1 MYSKRWLSVILIVC
15 IVAVMFSGCGKKAEP
30 VSNVEPEEVP
40 APIVE
45 QTPAPEEPEQP
56 EPPKGEPCPLT
67 GTLVENV
74 EDLKLRPIA
83 VMIDNEYNA
92 RPQSGLIDAEIV
104 YEIPVEGNI
113 TRYMAIY
120 HHNHVDK
127 IGPVRSARP
136 YFIDKALEFNSVYV
150 HCGGSPQ
157 ALQDLAA
164 LKVNTLNDLKGSPC
178 FWRSKDRKMPHNL
191 YTSTKLMREVMETN
205 KFNNK
210 TAPQYFKFSE
220 EFLDLDG
227 KKTGAISFSY
237 SKNYLVGYEYDE
249 KDKLYYRTINGKRLK
264 DKETGK
270 DIATT
275 NIIVEKTTAKVVDDV
290 GRLEVNNIG
299 RGRGYYLTGG
309 KLVEIEW
316 SKSGRSERTIYK
328 DLKGNEILM
337 NKGVTWIQVVP
348 DYVRVEIKE

>member
-1 MYSKRWLSVILIVC
+1 MILCFI
-15 IVAVMFSGCGKKAEP
+15 AVMLSGCGKGTEP
-30 VSNVEPEEVP
+30 VSNTEPEVTPEP
-40 APIVE
+40 AP
-45 QTPAPEEPEQP
+45 TP
-56 EPPKGEPCPLT
+56 EPPKGSPCPLT
-67 GTLVENV
+67 GLPVTNE

-92 RPQSGLIDAEIV
+92 RPQSGLLEAEIV

-120 HHNHVDK
+120 HHNHTDK

-136 YFIDKALEFNSVYV
+136 YFIDKALEFNAVYV

-157 ALQDLAA
+157 ALKDLVT

-191 YTSTKLMREVMETN
+191 YTSTKLMREVMEKN

-210 TAPQYFKFSE
+210 TAPEYFKFNE
-220 EFLDLDG
+220 EFLEPDG
-227 KKTGAISFSY
+227 KKTGSITFNY
-237 SKNYLVGYEYDE
+237 SKNYIVGYEYSE
-249 KDKLYYRTINGKRLK
+249 KDKLYYRTINGTRLK
-264 DKETGK
+264 DKESGK

-275 NIIVEKTTAKVVDDV
+275 NIIVEKTTAKVLDDV
-290 GRLEVNNIG
+290 GRLEVNDIG
-299 RGRGYYLTGG
+299 KGRGYYLSGG
-309 KLVEIEW
+309 KLIEIEW
-316 SKSGRSERTIYK
+316 SKSSRSAKTAYK
-328 DLKGNEILM
+328 DLKGNEVLM

-348 DYVRVEIKE
+348 DYVKVEIKE

>member
-1 MYSKRWLSVILIVC
+1 MKKGFRMNSKRWILVLIILC
-15 IVAVMFSGCGKKAEP
+15 LVAVMFFGCGKKTEP
-30 VSNVEPEEVP
+30 VSSIEPEV
-40 APIVE
+40 
-45 QTPAPEEPEQP
+45 TPTPTVQPTP
-56 EPPKGEPCPLT
+56 EPPKGSPCPLT
-67 GTLVENV
+67 GMIVSDE

-92 RPQSGLIDAEIV
+92 RPQSGLLDAEIV

-113 TRYMAIY
+113 TRYMAVY
-120 HHNHVDK
+120 HHNHTDK

-136 YFIDKALEFNSVYV
+136 YFIDKALELNAVYV

-157 ALQDLAA
+157 ALKDLVT

-191 YTSTKLMREVMETN
+191 YTSTNLMREVMTSN

-210 TAPQYFKFSE
+210 TAPLYFKFSE
-220 EFLDLDG
+220 EFLNPEG
-227 KKTGAISFSY
+227 KKTSAISFNY
-237 SKNYLVGYEYDE
+237 SKNYTVGYEYSE
-249 KDKLYYRTINGKRLK
+249 KDKLYYRTINGIRLK
-264 DKETGK
+264 DKESGK

-275 NIIVEKTTAKVVDDV
+275 NIIVEKTTTKVLDDV

-299 RGRGYYLTGG
+299 KGRGYYLTCG
-309 KLVEIEW
+309 KLMEIEW
-316 SKSGRSERTIYK
+316 SKSGRSAKTSYK

-337 NKGVTWIQVVP
+337 NKGITWVQVVP
-348 DYVRVEIKE
+348 DYVRIEIKE